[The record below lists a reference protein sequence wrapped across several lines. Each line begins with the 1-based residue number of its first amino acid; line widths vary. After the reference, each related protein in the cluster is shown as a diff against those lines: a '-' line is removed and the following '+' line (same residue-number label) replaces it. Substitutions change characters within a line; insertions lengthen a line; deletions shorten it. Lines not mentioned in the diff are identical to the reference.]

1 MSVVLT
7 QITTWQSDLQVH
19 AAGLVSGLKVHRNQ
33 MVCEGRL
40 EGERGERSNA
50 GRCYA
55 LSPPELKW
63 AEMGAV
69 RVFRLAASGDDKGK

>member
-1 MSVVLT
+1 
-7 QITTWQSDLQVH
+7 
-19 AAGLVSGLKVHRNQ
+19 